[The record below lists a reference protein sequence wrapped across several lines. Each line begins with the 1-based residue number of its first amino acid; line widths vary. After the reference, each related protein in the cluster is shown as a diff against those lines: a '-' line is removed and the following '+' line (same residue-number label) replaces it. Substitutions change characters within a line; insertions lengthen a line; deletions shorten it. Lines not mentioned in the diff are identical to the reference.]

1 MNHISEDLNT
11 TLSNIYGFTIDE
23 NGKVNS
29 PKMKLPVF
37 VSERINFF
45 SKYFEH
51 GLTFAGALELIL
63 ACDEEAAKEKF
74 DFVAYDD
81 WLPVSKE
88 FEEWRD
94 HYALN
99 QQVIAIALIYGTG
112 IEEEQS

>member
-1 MNHISEDLNT
+1 MNHFSEDLNT

-29 PKMKLPVF
+29 PKMSLPAS

-45 SKYFEH
+45 SKYFKD

-63 ACDEEAAKEKF
+63 AYDEEAAKEKF
-74 DFVAYDD
+74 DFGAYDD
-81 WLPVSKE
+81 WFPVSKE